1 MRRRHIIG
9 LLCCVTVFIACSATP
24 MRRNLKE
31 AWRDGVIKAD
41 VKMRLASN
49 DDVKA
54 RYINVDVFRGVV
66 SLNGRVETPAQQK
79 IAEELAR
86 QTNEVIL
93 VENHLVIQSPNDP
106 RFMMTEDDAD
116 MHADAIAVEVSVPA
130 QSRTATRSQAYS
142 DLAVGDPLAGKSVP
156 AATMPRVMP
165 PVQYEAP
172 RVAVPTRTLPAP
184 RVPTPS
190 RAGSITTPDRTYSDL
205 AVGDS
210 MSPGRRRV
218 PAPAPRAI
226 VKAPTPAPAPKVAAP
241 QTPPAAVTVTPSRQ
255 ASTIPAKPSAPI
267 VTAPALRRV
276 QEPRYLDKGV
286 IPPAASLDKR
296 TTATPTQP
304 LAPRPAPSLTAGTQE
319 ATRTPVVPHG
329 AIDSGLAQEAA
340 EELRRLKA
348 EPTE

>member
-1 MRRRHIIG
+1 MRRRYIIG
-9 LLCCVTVFIACSATP
+9 LLCCATVCIACSATP

-49 DDVKA
+49 NDVKA

-79 IAEELAR
+79 VAEELAR

-106 RFMMTEDDAD
+106 RFMMTEDEAD

-142 DLAVGDPLAGKSVP
+142 DLAVGDPLAGKPVP
-156 AATMPRVMP
+156 TATLPRVMP
-165 PVQYEAP
+165 PAQYDAP

-190 RAGSITTPDRTYSDL
+190 RSGSITMPDRTYSDL

-218 PAPAPRAI
+218 PAAPAPRAI
-226 VKAPTPAPAPKVAAP
+226 VKAPTPTPAPQVAMPQTAPAP
-241 QTPPAAVTVTPSRQ
+241 AVPRQ
-255 ASTIPAKPSAPI
+255 ASTMPAKPSAPI
-267 VTAPALRRV
+267 VTAPALRTV

-296 TTATPTQP
+296 TVAKPMP
-304 LAPRPAPSLTAGTQE
+304 PPSRPAPSLTAGTQE

>member
-1 MRRRHIIG
+1 MSRRVRIITI
-9 LLCCVTVFIACSATP
+9 LCCAIALAACSATP

-49 DDVKA
+49 NDVKA
-54 RYINVDVFRGVV
+54 RYVNVDVFRGVV

-86 QTNEVIL
+86 QTNEVVL

-106 RFMMTEDDAD
+106 RFMMAEDDAD

-130 QSRTATRSQAYS
+130 QARTATRSQVYS
-142 DLAVGDPLAGKSVP
+142 DLAVGDPLAGKSAP

-184 RVPTPS
+184 RAPTPS
-190 RAGSITTPDRTYSDL
+190 RSGSITTPDRTYSDL

-210 MSPGRRRV
+210 MSPGRHRV

-226 VKAPTPAPAPKVAAP
+226 VKAPTPAPAPKVAMP
-241 QTPPAAVTVTPSRQ
+241 QTTPSTVSPRQ

-267 VTAPALRRV
+267 VTAPALRTM

-286 IPPAASLDKR
+286 IPPAASLNQR
-296 TTATPTQP
+296 TVAKPMP
-304 LAPRPAPSLTAGTQE
+304 PPSRPVPSLTAGTQE